1 MTTEIPFI
9 KMHGLG
15 NDFIVVDCRTDLP
28 NPNTNTIVQM
38 SDRRTGI
45 GCDQFI
51 ILENSYN
58 GNDVFMRMYNC
69 DGGEVGACGNAT
81 RCVARLIME
90 ETQMPSCTIE
100 TISGILGA
108 KWANKEQKTVTIAM
122 GSAKLEASDIPLSKT
137 DADTTA
143 IDVGIDGLPPACC
156 VNIGNPHAVFQVDD
170 ADNFDVATYG
180 AMVENSPLFPEKT
193 NVEFINKLTNG
204 DIRMRVWERGVGITR
219 ACGTGACAAAVA
231 AIRTGL
237 TDNTVVNVILDGGVL
252 TIDCPLEMH
261 QAEHSV
267 LMTGETALSFIG
279 TYNPE
284 NYTIGEYSHE

>member
-1 MTTEIPFI
+1 MTIQIPFI

-15 NDFIVVDCRTDLP
+15 NDFIVVDCRTGLP
-28 NPNTNTIVQM
+28 NPDTDTIVAM

-51 ILENSYN
+51 VLENSYN

-81 RCVARLIME
+81 RCIARLIMV

-100 TISGILGA
+100 TISGVLNA
-108 KWANKEQKTVTIAM
+108 TWADQTLKTVTIDM
-122 GSAKLEASDIPLSKT
+122 GLAKLDASDIPLSPDTNAT
-137 DADTTA
+137 DTDTTA

-156 VNIGNPHAVFQVDD
+156 VNVGNPHAVFLVDD

-193 NVEFINKLTNG
+193 NVEFISMLAGG
-204 DIRMRVWERGVGITR
+204 DMRMRVWERGVGITR
-219 ACGTGACAAAVA
+219 ACGTGACAAAIAGV
-231 AIRTGL
+231 RTGIVD
-237 TDNTVVNVILDGGVL
+237 TTPINVVLDGGTL
-252 TIDCPLEMH
+252 TINWH
-261 QAEHSV
+261 QGQSV
-267 LMTGETALSFIG
+267 FMTGATTLSFTG
-279 TYNPE
+279 TY
-284 NYTIGEYSHE
+284 TMGDS